1 MDQLFI
7 LMSAEAEVKIKKT
20 KKSWDYGIL
29 SHPKMIKKKKALNRL
44 KKNLQVL

>member
-7 LMSAEAEVKIKKT
+7 LMSVEADVKIKKT

-29 SHPKMIKKKKALNRL
+29 SHPKMIKKKKGF
-44 KKNLQVL
+44 KQT